1 MTTIY
6 SPVVRSYLPSF
17 LQHLLLHNQHRAIFL
32 TATAHTEIESLSS
45 IFIGIPTS
53 SFRPSCRCLYLDFRP
68 ILRRSD
74 VCKCHLL
81 VPPNFL
87 TRVETFISVMNLFSA
102 HLLLN
107 KVLTSFPPIFLSRLK
122 TFISVT
128 CFPLVFL
135 QIDFTRLLSYFSPI
149 FLFEVETFTSVT
161 YLFPAYFF
169 KFRPLQVFCLYF
181 PPVFL

>member
-1 MTTIY
+1 
-6 SPVVRSYLPSF
+6 
-17 LQHLLLHNQHRAIFL
+17 
-32 TATAHTEIESLSS
+32 
-45 IFIGIPTS
+45 
-53 SFRPSCRCLYLDFRP
+53 
-68 ILRRSD
+68 
-74 VCKCHLL
+74 
-81 VPPNFL
+81 
-87 TRVETFISVMNLFSA
+87 MNLFST

-107 KVLTSFPPIFLSRLK
+107 KVLASFPPIFLSRLK